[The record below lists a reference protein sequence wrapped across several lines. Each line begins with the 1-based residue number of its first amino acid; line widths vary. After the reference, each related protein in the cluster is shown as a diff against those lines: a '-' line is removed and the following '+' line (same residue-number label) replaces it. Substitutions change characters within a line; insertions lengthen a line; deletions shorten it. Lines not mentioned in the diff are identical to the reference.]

1 MSADGFEDFLKRAAD
16 GYHRPPETPREEMW
30 VRIVARRAEAGRGG
44 QKGQVG
50 QRAQQVRWMR
60 WGLAAAAVLAVGI
73 GIGLAI
79 GRSGVP
85 GATPAVAP
93 LAVERGVP
101 SAQLPAAFAIATYD
115 HLRRVET
122 FLEVFQ
128 AEARSARVPPETPDV
143 ARGLLENTRLLM
155 DSPVGRNQRVA
166 VLLDDVEVVLAQIA
180 SYEGSRDHG
189 DLQLI
194 EQGIEQRGLLAKLR
208 AAAPATYQV
217 ARAQGVL

>member
-1 MSADGFEDFLKRAAD
+1 MSDDQFEDFLRRAARD
-16 GYHRPPETPREEMW
+16 YRHPPETPREEMW
-30 VRIVARRAEAGRGG
+30 ARIAARRAQRQAAQAARPSAG
-44 QKGQVG
+44 VLW
-50 QRAQQVRWMR
+50 AR

-73 GIGLAI
+73 GIGLTI
-79 GRSGVP
+79 GHRT
-85 GATPAVAP
+85 GAPEITPTRRP
-93 LAVERGVP
+93 LAVVP
-101 SAQLPAAFAIATYD
+101 GTSSPQLPAAFAIAAYD

-128 AEARSARVPPETPDV
+128 AEARTRVPPEAADV
-143 ARGLLENTRLLM
+143 ARGLLENTRLLI
-155 DSPVGRNQRVA
+155 DSPVGREQRFA

-180 SYEGSRDHG
+180 SYGGSRDTS

>member
-1 MSADGFEDFLKRAAD
+1 MNADGFEDFLKRAAA

-30 VRIVARRAEAGRGG
+30 ARIAAARRQRAEAGRGG
-44 QKGQVG
+44 QQGRG
-50 QRAQQVRWMR
+50 IRWVR

-85 GATPAVAP
+85 GTTPAVAP
-93 LAVERGVP
+93 LAAGRGFP
-101 SAQLPAAFAIATYD
+101 SAQLPAAFAIAAYD

-128 AEARSARVPPETPDV
+128 AEARSARVPSETPAV

-155 DSPVGRNQRVA
+155 DSPVGRNQRFA

-180 SYEGSRDHG
+180 SYEGSRDRG

-194 EQGIEQRGLLAKLR
+194 EQAIEQRGLLAKLR

>member
-1 MSADGFEDFLKRAAD
+1 MSADGFEDFLRRAAA

-30 VRIVARRAEAGRGG
+30 ARIAARRAEARRSG
-44 QKGQVG
+44 QEEHP
-50 QRAQQVRWMR
+50 APWIR
-60 WGLAAAAVLAVGI
+60 WGLAAAAVLALGI

-79 GRSGVP
+79 GRSSVSGT
-85 GATPAVAP
+85 TPAVAP
-93 LAVERGVP
+93 LAARP
-101 SAQLPAAFAIATYD
+101 SMPSTQLPAAFAIAAYD

-155 DSPVGRNQRVA
+155 DSPVGRNQRFA

-180 SYEGSRDHG
+180 SYEGSRDHE
-189 DLQLI
+189 DMRLI